1 MGLALGSISACT
13 APLASSNLSASICAG
28 WELGRLDAIGTGVRD
43 PRRATALWSAPR
55 VDLGLAWATAN
66 VPLRFVAQ
74 LSAATPLKRDDFYLR
89 DLGSVYRPPVVA
101 GRLAVGVD
109 VSFE

>member
-1 MGLALGSISACT
+1 MSLALGSVSACT
-13 APLASSNLSASICAG
+13 TPFANPSLSASICAG

-43 PRRATALWSAPR
+43 PRRAGALWSAPR
-55 VDLGLAWATAN
+55 VDLGLSWAMGSS
-66 VPLRFVAQ
+66 PLRLAAQ
-74 LSAATPLKRDDFYLR
+74 LSAVTPLKRDDFYLR
-89 DLGSVYRPPVVA
+89 DLGTIYRPPVVA